1 MHGSRVGLPSVWN
14 LPLAN
19 LPHLGCQIRL
29 TKLNDRIRVHVVAW
43 QETTLSTCVH
53 TSGWSASGYT
63 FLYCKKQSKDLYTIQ
78 HQHRFVSCTCHSEY
92 GHQRK
97 SFAAGPASGIGVSLG
112 RVLNTESTNQ
122 IGFRG
127 MSDSLCASSYNI
139 RTKEWTRRLTLL
151 SSLTILQYQRWW
163 NEQGQVSSCN
173 ILIDKRYPAWLG
185 FPFGC
190 LLLLSSSLL
199 ITCPVPLDHNPLFI
213 TCFIIFLNQSYD
225 YIILYHNI
233 SAYVEQCFQD
243 NSSIIFIHQVSNFSV
258 YFFGY

>member
-1 MHGSRVGLPSVWN
+1 
-14 LPLAN
+14 
-19 LPHLGCQIRL
+19 
-29 TKLNDRIRVHVVAW
+29 
-43 QETTLSTCVH
+43 
-53 TSGWSASGYT
+53 
-63 FLYCKKQSKDLYTIQ
+63 
-78 HQHRFVSCTCHSEY
+78 
-92 GHQRK
+92 
-97 SFAAGPASGIGVSLG
+97 
-112 RVLNTESTNQ
+112 
-122 IGFRG
+122 

-151 SSLTILQYQRWW
+151 SSLTILQYQRWR

-213 TCFIIFLNQSYD
+213 ICFIIFLNQSYD

-243 NSSIIFIHQVSNFSV
+243 DSSIIFIHQVSNFSV